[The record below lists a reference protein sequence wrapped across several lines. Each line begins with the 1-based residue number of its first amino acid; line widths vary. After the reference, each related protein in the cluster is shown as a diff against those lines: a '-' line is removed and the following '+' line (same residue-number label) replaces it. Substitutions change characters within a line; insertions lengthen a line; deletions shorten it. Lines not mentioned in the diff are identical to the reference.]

1 MIWTSTWKRQHPP
14 RFRFR
19 HHAATTFHR
28 HNAAVSTAFAVTHVS
43 LFRKIKAQPRLQI
56 ATAGLF
62 DSCKF
67 LQMLCSKH
75 EVFPQSAAAASLHH
89 CWENLSWSSDSRM
102 SHYFS
107 DEFRI
112 SSATATAAT
121 LGPWTGFI
129 RPDLELWEPLGY
141 FPSLCGLSVI
151 PLSLNLALT
160 PQSQAWT
167 LRRGSD

>member
-1 MIWTSTWKRQHPP
+1 MFSWHQRKVMVVTVHTTNDYLHVHQCKWLVCVHCNQWSDRDFSLSKMIWPSTWKRQHHPW
-14 RFRFR
+14 FRFR

-28 HNAAVSTAFAVTHVS
+28 HNTAVSTTFAVTHVS
-43 LFRKIKAQPRLQI
+43 LFGKIKAQPQLQI

-75 EVFPQSAAAASLHH
+75 EVFPQSAAAASRHH
-89 CWENLSWSSDSRM
+89 CWENLWWSSDSRM
-102 SHYFS
+102 SHYFN

-121 LGPWTGFI
+121 LGP
-129 RPDLELWEPLGY
+129 
-141 FPSLCGLSVI
+141 
-151 PLSLNLALT
+151 
-160 PQSQAWT
+160 
-167 LRRGSD
+167 